1 MTADK
6 QTAEALEALNFANS
20 CVNTPR
26 DFTQLDRMN
35 LMQKQGIDIN
45 EEADKPFELTK
56 SDLDRI
62 ENYLKGTFEC

>member
-1 MTADK
+1 MTADRQTADR
-6 QTAEALEALNFANS
+6 QTAEALEALNFAKS

-45 EEADKPFELTK
+45 EDSEDKEQ
-56 SDLDRI
+56 
-62 ENYLKGTFEC
+62 

>member
-35 LMQKQGIDIN
+35 LMQKQGIDN
-45 EEADKPFELTK
+45 EDSEDKE
-56 SDLDRI
+56 
-62 ENYLKGTFEC
+62 

>member
-1 MTADK
+1 MTADN
-6 QTAEALEALNFANS
+6 QTAEASEALNVANS

-45 EEADKPFELTK
+45 EDSEDKE
-56 SDLDRI
+56 
-62 ENYLKGTFEC
+62 